1 MEKVKDREL
10 RRNGSGCL
18 DLTAY
23 EAIKKVDGSK
33 GEVAD
38 RPKRTGEIWSLRNGK
53 LAVVIVPFEDHAL
66 VLTLVDEPTDKQN
79 EIAINYNG
87 VRWTA
92 TSMIQYAFNDYFS
105 SYRKKVSDSEM
116 NDIRDS
122 IAKSL
127 APVLPVAKPHDE
139 TEEVKA
145 LRIERDCYKNL
156 CELAMKGKEGV
167 SCKE

>member
-1 MEKVKDREL
+1 MGRCQKVH
-10 RRNGSGCL
+10 
-18 DLTAY
+18 
-23 EAIKKVDGSK
+23 
-33 GEVAD
+33 
-38 RPKRTGEIWSLRNGK
+38 
-53 LAVVIVPFEDHAL
+53 F
-66 VLTLVDEPTDKQN
+66 LTLVDEPTDKPN

-127 APVLPVAKPHDE
+127 APVLPE
-139 TEEVKA
+139 
-145 LRIERDCYKNL
+145 KN
-156 CELAMKGKEGV
+156 AGVSMKGW
-167 SCKE
+167 

>member
-1 MEKVKDREL
+1 MP
-10 RRNGSGCL
+10 
-18 DLTAY
+18 Y
-23 EAIKKVDGSK
+23 
-33 GEVAD
+33 
-38 RPKRTGEIWSLRNGK
+38 
-53 LAVVIVPFEDHAL
+53 EDHAL
-66 VLTLVDEPTDKQN
+66 VLTLVDEPTDKPN
-79 EIAINYNG
+79 ELAINYNG
-87 VRWTA
+87 VRWTS

-105 SYRKKVSDSEM
+105 SYRKRVSDSEM
-116 NDIRDS
+116 NDIRES

-145 LRIERDCYKNL
+145 LRIERDCYKSL